1 MYVFEK
7 ALFGTD
13 LSAASFSVIHCNCFQ
28 TLLRQL
34 NTKECVL
41 ATYLEKEDSNYPAFE
56 IQMEKQKKVL
66 EQYGLKTFIAS
77 YDNSPIKTIPLLAGE
92 YECDYVILGSQGEC
106 FIKNFPLGPL
116 AFEIIHNT
124 VVPVFLFRLEATKKT
139 SFESVT
145 CFPSMK
151 NILDFVLF
159 PTDFSE
165 NAEPALEVL
174 FKLIQKGCNDVELL
188 HVQEGRKVQ
197 SYPGHQLEE
206 CDKVALEKLQEMRC
220 RILDVAPINV
230 RIRLCQ
236 GSAVH
241 KILQHA
247 TEINASLILLGV
259 KGASNV
265 EKTLM
270 GSVSQ
275 NVARLSTT
283 PVLLTPKK
291 IRI

>member
-1 MYVFEK
+1 MFEK

-13 LSAASFSVIHCNCFQ
+13 LSAASSSVIHCNCFQ

-41 ATYLEKEDSNYPAFE
+41 ATYLEKEDQNYSAFE
-56 IQMEKQKKVL
+56 IRMEKQKKVL
-66 EQYGLKTFIAS
+66 ERYGLKTFIAS
-77 YDNSPIKTIPLLAGE
+77 YDNSPMKTIPFLVGE

-116 AFEIIHNT
+116 VFEIIHNIM
-124 VVPVFLFRLEATKKT
+124 VPVFLFRLEAAQKT
-139 SFESVT
+139 SSESVI
-145 CFPSMK
+145 CSPSMK

-174 FKLIQKGCNDVELL
+174 FKLIQKGCNEVEIL
-188 HVQEGRKVQ
+188 HVQEERKGQ
-197 SYPGHQLEE
+197 SYPEHQLEE
-206 CDKVALEKLQEMRC
+206 YDKAALEKLQEMRC
-220 RILDVAPINV
+220 RILDVAPINI

-247 TEINASLILLGV
+247 AEINASLIVLGV
-259 KGASNV
+259 KGAGNV

-275 NVARLSTT
+275 NVTRLSTT

-291 IRI
+291 